1 MWFTGPEFLHKPH
14 QPETPRS
21 FELVDPEEDVDVRPQ
36 LTTLATSLRE
46 NELTSERFQR
56 FSTWESLLRAVSFLI
71 HQIRSHR
78 TNSTVTCKGWH
89 QCNQPRTPEELEAAK
104 IVIIKAAQRDA
115 YPEECVALLENRAIP
130 KSSTILNLDPF
141 VCGLLRIGGRL
152 RHASVNPEVK
162 NPIILPK
169 QSHVTRLLVS
179 HHHAKVK
186 HQGRQFTEGAIRA
199 AGLWI
204 VAGKR
209 LIGSVLHRCVT
220 CCKLRGK
227 LETQKMADLPSERLS
242 SSPPFTYVGLD
253 IFGPWNVISRRTR
266 GGMAQSKR
274 WAILF
279 TCMST
284 RAVHVE
290 VIESMDTASCINALQ
305 RFFALRGPAKQLRS
319 DRGTNFVGASS
330 ELCMERADPGQA
342 STLKFLHENGCTWEF
357 NPPHAS
363 HMGGVWERMIG
374 ITRRILDSML
384 LQTRHTHLTHEV
396 LCTLLAEV
404 SAIINARPLIPVS
417 SDPTSPMM
425 LTPAMLSTQK
435 PGIPAPPGG
444 FIEKDLFKCQWKQV
458 QALANEFWS
467 RWRDEYLHTLQPR
480 RKWHTPRRNLQVGDI
495 VLLKQSQ
502 THRNEWPMRLVVSTF
517 PSSDGQVRKIEVR
530 TSQDKIKT
538 FLRPISDVVLLL
550 AKENL
555 S

>member
-1 MWFTGPEFLHKPH
+1 MFSDASNWAIGAVAYLRVVTTDGQCEVGFVLGKAKLASQSGPTIPRLELCGAVLAVEMAELILDELDHKPDAVRFYSDSKVVLGYICNESKRFFVYVHNRVQRIRQTTSPQQWYYVPTNQNPADLATRAVPASWLTDTMWFTGPEFLHKPH

-46 NELTSERFQR
+46 SELASERFQR
-56 FSTWESLLRAVSFLI
+56 FSTWEYLLRAVSFLI

-89 QCNQPRTPEELEAAK
+89 QCNQPRTPEELQAAK

-115 YPEECVALLENRAIP
+115 YPEECVVLLENRAIP

-141 VCGLLRIGGRL
+141 VCDGLLRIGGLL

-186 HQGRQFTEGAIRA
+186 HQGRQFIEGAIRA

-253 IFGPWNVISRRTR
+253 VFGPWNVIS
-266 GGMAQSKR
+266 
-274 WAILF
+274 
-279 TCMST
+279 
-284 RAVHVE
+284 
-290 VIESMDTASCINALQ
+290 
-305 RFFALRGPAKQLRS
+305 
-319 DRGTNFVGASS
+319 
-330 ELCMERADPGQA
+330 
-342 STLKFLHENGCTWEF
+342 
-357 NPPHAS
+357 
-363 HMGGVWERMIG
+363 
-374 ITRRILDSML
+374 
-384 LQTRHTHLTHEV
+384 
-396 LCTLLAEV
+396 
-404 SAIINARPLIPVS
+404 
-417 SDPTSPMM
+417 
-425 LTPAMLSTQK
+425 
-435 PGIPAPPGG
+435 
-444 FIEKDLFKCQWKQV
+444 
-458 QALANEFWS
+458 
-467 RWRDEYLHTLQPR
+467 
-480 RKWHTPRRNLQVGDI
+480 
-495 VLLKQSQ
+495 
-502 THRNEWPMRLVVSTF
+502 
-517 PSSDGQVRKIEVR
+517 
-530 TSQDKIKT
+530 
-538 FLRPISDVVLLL
+538 
-550 AKENL
+550 
-555 S
+555 